1 MTLVIEMNKL
11 LTTIT
16 LICFS
21 VAVNADIYI
30 CPSARITG
38 VEAGNKPEIITEEI
52 LTIVVSTKSS

>member
-1 MTLVIEMNKL
+1 MNKL